1 MKEWARDLVKLA
13 VGCILYA
20 VSAVLINP
28 VDIVPGSVLGVSVI
42 VHDLWGTPIRLVNLI
57 CNAPIMV
64 LCTMCFGK
72 RILIYS
78 T

>member
-1 MKEWARDLVKLA
+1 MKELARDLVKLA

-20 VSAVLINP
+20 VSTILINP

-42 VHDLWGTPIRLVNLI
+42 VHDLWGTPIGLVNLI